1 MFAQHDI
8 CDKQFSSVGHFRADD
23 QAFNL
28 YQGSAEIQ
36 DTFLQRDVI
45 CRRKGGYTPTF

>member
-1 MFAQHDI
+1 MFAQHNI

-28 YQGSAEIQ
+28 YQGSVEFQ

-45 CRRKGGYTPTF
+45 YRRKGGYTPTF